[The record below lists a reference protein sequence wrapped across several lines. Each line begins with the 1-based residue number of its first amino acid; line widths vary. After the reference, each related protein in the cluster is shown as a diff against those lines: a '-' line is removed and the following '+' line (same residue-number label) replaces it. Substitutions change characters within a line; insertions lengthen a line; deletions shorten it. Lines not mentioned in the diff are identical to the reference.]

1 MLSERR
7 VYNKRSNRYQ
17 IYRREEELND
27 GWYMFFVEGDATHHS
42 IAVAVRMERG
52 LGSGPAVHLTR
63 DVVLGILESDR
74 HGYIR
79 KN

>member
-1 MLSERR
+1 
-7 VYNKRSNRYQ
+7 
-17 IYRREEELND
+17 
-27 GWYMFFVEGDATHHS
+27 MFFVEGDATHHS

-74 HGYIR
+74 HCYIR